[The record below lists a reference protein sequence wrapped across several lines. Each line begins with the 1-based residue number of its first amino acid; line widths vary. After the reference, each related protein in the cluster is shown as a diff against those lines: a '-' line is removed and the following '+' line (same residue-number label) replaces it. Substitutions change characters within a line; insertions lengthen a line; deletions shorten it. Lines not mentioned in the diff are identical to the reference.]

1 MSPFH
6 RFRLVLEALD
16 DGRVIRT
23 SVARVLRG
31 LAVLFLLGGVYLL
44 VEILK
49 TSFRLSTEGTIGG
62 LVLATVFAAA
72 VLGVVQ
78 IVFYRAREINEP
90 ERAPFVVIPICSILF
105 RALGE
110 IYATLGIAIAVGG
123 CFYIWFSKLNP
134 FALLGPMHRLFPS
147 ISPEA
152 TFLGGVLFLLNL
164 GLLSFFGLLGFY
176 FLAESVVVMVE
187 IAKNTRYLA
196 K

>member
-6 RFRLVLEALD
+6 RFRLVLDALD

-23 SVARVLRG
+23 SVALVLRA
-31 LAVLFLLGGVYLL
+31 LAVLFLLAGVYLL

-49 TSFRLSTEGTIGG
+49 ASFRLSTEGTIGG
-62 LVLATVFAAA
+62 LVLALFFAAA

-78 IVFYRAREINEP
+78 IVFYRAREINER
-90 ERAPFVVIPICSILF
+90 ERAPFIVIPICSILF
-105 RALGE
+105 RVLGE
-110 IYATLGIAIAVGG
+110 IYATLGIAIAIGG
-123 CFYIWFSKLNP
+123 CFYIWFSKLAP
-134 FALLGPMHRLFPS
+134 FALLGPMYHLFPS
-147 ISPEA
+147 IPPEG

-176 FLAESVVVMVE
+176 FLSESVVAVIE
-187 IAKNTRYLA
+187 IAKNTRHLA

>member
-6 RFRLVLEALD
+6 RFRLVLDALD

-23 SVARVLRG
+23 SVALVLRVLG
-31 LAVLFLLGGVYLL
+31 VLSLLGGVYLL

-49 TSFRLSTEGTIGG
+49 ASFRLSTDGTIGG
-62 LVLATVFAAA
+62 LILAIFFGAA

-78 IVFYRAREINEP
+78 IVFYRARAINER
-90 ERAPFVVIPICSILF
+90 ERAPFVVIPMCSILF

-110 IYATLGIAIAVGG
+110 IYATLGLAIAVGG

-134 FALLGPMHRLFPS
+134 FAVLGPMHRLFPS
-147 ISPEA
+147 ILPEG

-164 GLLSFFGLLGFY
+164 GLLSFVGLLGLY
-176 FLAESVVVMVE
+176 FVAESAVVMVE
-187 IAKNTRYLA
+187 IAKGTRHPA